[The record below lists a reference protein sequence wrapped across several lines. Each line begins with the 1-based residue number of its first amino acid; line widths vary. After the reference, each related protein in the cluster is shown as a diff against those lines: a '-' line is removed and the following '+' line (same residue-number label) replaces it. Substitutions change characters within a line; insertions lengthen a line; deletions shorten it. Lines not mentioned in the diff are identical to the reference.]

1 MGKAQE
7 VDIIFEI
14 DEKKILKKLNLY
26 YATCFDRMEFI
37 RDSGC
42 IAYAVYTGVNK
53 FFLRVTKPMY
63 YDTASKSLDIHLF
76 LQKQGFSVPRIIFT
90 KDGSPYVNI
99 SDENGKYF
107 YVLYEFIEG
116 EEVNPE
122 EDAEIIGAFVGK
134 LHNVMKGYPG
144 ELVKNDKY
152 YYLDRYINILR
163 EKGYDKVDEF
173 IAYGEALW
181 DKVKDLPYGYC
192 HGDLYRGNILKTKE
206 GNLYILDFDTSC
218 EGFPMY
224 DPALICNITD
234 YFELE
239 DDGCIKSK
247 NVYERFLPEYL
258 KYSDFSKAEIESF
271 YDLIALYHF
280 ALQATII
287 EIFGIDC
294 VDNDFL
300 DRQLKWIYKW
310 QEQCI
315 EEKVW
320 RL

>member
-1 MGKAQE
+1 MAEQAY
-7 VDIIFEI
+7 
-14 DEKKILKKLNLY
+14 ILGVLNEQY
-26 YATCFDRMEFI
+26 SMDFDSIEFI

-42 IAYAVYTGVNK
+42 VAYAVYTNGCK
-53 FFLRVTKPMY
+53 YFLRVTKPMF

-76 LQKQGFSVPRIIFT
+76 LQKQGFSVPKIIFT
-90 KDGSPYVNI
+90 KDGSPCVNA
-99 SDENGKYF
+99 SDGQGRYF
-107 YVLYEFIEG
+107 YVLYEFIDG
-116 EEVNPE
+116 KEVNPE
-122 EDAEIIGAFVGK
+122 EDAEIIGASIGK
-134 LHNVMKGYPG
+134 LHTVMKGYPG

-152 YYLDRYINILR
+152 YYLDRYINIMR
-163 EKGYDKVDEF
+163 TKQYDKIDEF
-173 IAYGEALW
+173 IAYGESLW
-181 DKVKDLPYGYC
+181 NKVKDLPYGYC

-258 KYSDFSKAEIESF
+258 KYSDFSRAEIESF

-294 VDNDFL
+294 VENEFL
-300 DRQLKWIYKW
+300 DRQLKWLYKW
-310 QEQCI
+310 QEQCMK
-315 EEKVW
+315 EKVW